1 MGGFGAAG
9 QGIGRRGSGG
19 ARIGVGRV
27 LMARRVASGA
37 ARVRRV
43 GSRMWR
49 HAPWLEGDGEG
60 ATP

>member
-1 MGGFGAAG
+1 MGGFGAGG

-37 ARVRRV
+37 ARVRRIV
-43 GSRMWR
+43 SRM
-49 HAPWLEGDGEG
+49 
-60 ATP
+60 